1 MVSQHAMPLIAC
13 CLFMHVQPNRH
24 TSFVQGPE
32 AGLPAPD
39 LVLYLRM
46 PNPEDAA
53 KRGGFGNER

>member
-1 MVSQHAMPLIAC
+1 MCRASYTPVKPAVVA
-13 CLFMHVQPNRH
+13 
-24 TSFVQGPE
+24 QGPE

-53 KRGGFGNER
+53 QRGGFGNERYIIETTPCIA